1 MKPETCAGSPTS
13 AVSSGLPARMDSR
26 WATWEATAFTS
37 HPGRS
42 VGVDHSS
49 SDSSSRSS
57 VNSLIACHQ
66 TSTYALSSS
75 WSVVMRSTLDAQAHG
90 ENGDVVGELLAD
102 QVAEHAVEEL
112 LHAETAVL
120 LHGGG
125 QPLETDGEVLTAA
138 LDEPV
143 GVEEEHRAGRDLG
156 AVVGP
161 PAVGVDAHEQVRRT
175 SLEEVD
181 GAVRRHQDR
190 RWMTGVGPQHGPA
203 AASD

>member
-13 AVSSGLPARMDSR
+13 TVSSGLPARMDSR

-75 WSVVMRSTLDAQAHG
+75 WSVVMRSTLEGASGAQAYG
-90 ENGDVVGELLAD
+90 EHGDVVGQLLAD
-102 QVAEHAVEEL
+102 QVTEHAVEEL
-112 LHAETAVL
+112 LHVETTVL
-120 LHGGG
+120 LHGRS
-125 QPLETDGEVLTAA
+125 QSIETDGEVLAA
-138 LDEPV
+138 TLDEPV
-143 GVEEEHRAGRDLG
+143 GVEQEHCPGGDLG

-161 PAVGVDAHEQVRRT
+161 RAAGFDAHEQVRW
-175 SLEEVD
+175 SPLEEVH
-181 GAVRRHQDR
+181 GAVGGDQDR
-190 RWMTGVGPQHGPA
+190 RWMTCVG
-203 AASD
+203 